1 MNLEV
6 FVDELGAAGV
16 VGVDAADAGGGEV
29 DEVGAFGFEE
39 GADGGLV
46 EEVQL
51 GAGAEDQFAVAVK
64 AADESGAYEAVVAG
78 YEGSVQNPPL
88 YLTVGSAWVQPGF
101 RWVQAPGMFVL
112 NHGVVGFE
120 SLKKFFM
127 VRRRT

>member
-78 YEGSVQNPPL
+78 DENSVQNPL
-88 YLTVGSAWVQPGF
+88 V
-101 RWVQAPGMFVL
+101 
-112 NHGVVGFE
+112 
-120 SLKKFFM
+120 
-127 VRRRT
+127 